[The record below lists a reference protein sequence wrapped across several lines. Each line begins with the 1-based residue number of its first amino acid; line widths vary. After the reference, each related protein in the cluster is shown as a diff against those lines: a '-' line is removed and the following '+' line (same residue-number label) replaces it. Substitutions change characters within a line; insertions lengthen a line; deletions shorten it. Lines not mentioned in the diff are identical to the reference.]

1 MKSQTTFSSGK
12 SITLESHES
21 IILANKCNVNSV
33 SDVFIFADV
42 TCGRRVNS

>member
-12 SITLESHES
+12 SITLESHLS
-21 IILANKCNVNSV
+21 IVLVKKCNINSV